1 MRWPVPFGRR
11 WKNSRD
17 ERDER
22 CERRV
27 RALGLPVDATLTIEQ
42 LCRHVGRMR
51 GRPVQL
57 LSLELPLGSPH
68 GLWVSTESREYV
80 VFERRLAPVHQ
91 RQVILHEIGHIVCD
105 HAASPALA
113 AEDAGLLLPSL
124 SPDLVR
130 RVLGREHGQSDEEIE
145 AELVG
150 SLLGGRIGA
159 WTAGPDW
166 PVAPEARKLAAR
178 LAELEPPAVLGKG

>member
-1 MRWPVPFGRR
+1 MRWPVLFGRR
-11 WKNSRD
+11 ERNGRD
-17 ERDER
+17 GR
-22 CERRV
+22 CEQRV
-27 RALGLPVDATLTIEQ
+27 RALGLPVDTTLTIDQ
-42 LCRHVGRMR
+42 LCEHVGRLR

-57 LSLELPLGSPH
+57 ISLTLPLGSPH

-105 HAASPALA
+105 HSASPALA

-124 SPDLVR
+124 SPELVR
-130 RVLGREHGQSDEEIE
+130 RVLGREHGQSEAEIE

-150 SLLGGRIGA
+150 SLIGHRIGD
-159 WTAGPDW
+159 WTASPVW
-166 PVAPEARKLAAR
+166 PVAPEARRLAAR
-178 LAELEPPAVLGKG
+178 LAELEPPVVPGRG

>member
-11 WKNSRD
+11 GRNT
-17 ERDER
+17 RDER

-27 RALGLPVDATLTIEQ
+27 RALGLPVDATLTIEE
-42 LCRHVGRMR
+42 LCRHVGRLR

-57 LSLELPLGSPH
+57 LSLTLPLGSPH

-80 VFERRLAPVHQ
+80 VFEKRLAPVHQ

-105 HAASPALA
+105 HAASPSLTAQ
-113 AEDAGLLLPSL
+113 DAGMLLPSL

-130 RVLGREHGQSDEEIE
+130 RVLGREHGQSEVEIE

-150 SLLGGRIGA
+150 SLIGGRIGA
-159 WTAGPDW
+159 WTADPEW
-166 PVAPEARKLAAR
+166 PVAPEARRLAAR
-178 LAELEPPAVLGKG
+178 LAELEPPAVPGRG

>member
-11 WKNSRD
+11 GRNSRD
-17 ERDER
+17 DR

-27 RALGLPVDATLTIEQ
+27 RDLGLPVDTTLTIEQ
-42 LCRHVGRMR
+42 LCEHVGRGR

-57 LSLELPLGSPH
+57 VSLELPLGSPH

-80 VFERRLAPVHQ
+80 VFEERLAPVHQ

-124 SPDLVR
+124 SPDLVQ
-130 RVLGREHGQSDEEIE
+130 RVLGREHGQSDAEIE

-150 SLLGGRIGA
+150 SLIGRRIGA
-159 WTAGPDW
+159 WTTGPVW
-166 PVAPEARKLAAR
+166 PVAPEARRLAAR
-178 LAELEPPAVLGKG
+178 LAELEPPAAPGRG